1 MAHPGAKRSGSSLH
15 RGSSSRPCKRTCDH
29 SRMIRR
35 SPDSLLDLCA
45 RQVAA
50 RIPFQRIEERYDRI
64 PEPVQERII
73 YWSFP
78 RNERDICMYSSQAKV
93 SAVQYM
99 MSPFYKGVKLL
110 ENGCVG
116 EVLQVGK
123 EMSSQHRKYN
133 LIERAHFTMMK
144 ALFWKLSRE
153 KIVWSRKILK
163 FSRNLYRFYYW
174 KVHVRFL
181 VNAANPCWANMCKS
195 APNCKGGLY

>member
-1 MAHPGAKRSGSSLH
+1 MMKVV
-15 RGSSSRPCKRTCDH
+15 
-29 SRMIRR
+29 R
-35 SPDSLLDLCA
+35 SPNSLLDLCA

-123 EMSSQHRKYN
+123 KFEKKSVKIN
-133 LIERAHFTMMK
+133 LHLFFIQSEIWHIFICNTPCKLCGHADLRLRAGST
-144 ALFWKLSRE
+144 ATLLITLVDPWTSG
-153 KIVWSRKILK
+153 
-163 FSRNLYRFYYW
+163 FYT
-174 KVHVRFL
+174 R
-181 VNAANPCWANMCKS
+181 AI
-195 APNCKGGLY
+195 

>member
-1 MAHPGAKRSGSSLH
+1 MAHSHHPPGGGGGTKRSSSH
-15 RGSSSRPCKRTCDH
+15 RGSSSRPSKRPCD
-29 SRMIRR
+29 SGGRMMPHLKQR

-45 RQVAA
+45 RQVAF

-123 EMSSQHRKYN
+123 EDDFAEPLSFKTAGCYCFNIRTHTHSS
-133 LIERAHFTMMK
+133 A
-144 ALFWKLSRE
+144 KLVFR
-153 KIVWSRKILK
+153 RILK
-163 FSRNLYRFYYW
+163 PSL
-174 KVHVRFL
+174 
-181 VNAANPCWANMCKS
+181 AES
-195 APNCKGGLY
+195 

>member
-1 MAHPGAKRSGSSLH
+1 MMPHLKQ
-15 RGSSSRPCKRTCDH
+15 
-29 SRMIRR
+29 R

-45 RQVAA
+45 RQVAF

-123 EMSSQHRKYN
+123 EDDFAEPLSLKPRAVIASISAHTHSS
-133 LIERAHFTMMK
+133 A
-144 ALFWKLSRE
+144 KLVFR
-153 KIVWSRKILK
+153 RILK
-163 FSRNLYRFYYW
+163 PSL
-174 KVHVRFL
+174 
-181 VNAANPCWANMCKS
+181 AES
-195 APNCKGGLY
+195 